1 MIAAETIV
9 SNKNF
14 MLKFS
19 KKRIEAAPGTGS
31 CEQGQR
37 VSFVDEQNHSS
48 FVNASNQSEMKKMH
62 NSVSCPG
69 GGKKLDPE
77 YLKSKSSMPGSN
89 KRGPQ
94 QMTECQRE
102 KRQKMDRSATSQC
115 STILK
120 KLMSHPAGWV
130 FNQPV
135 DPVVLNIP
143 DYFSVIKNP
152 MDLGTIK
159 SKLVK
164 NMYFGTEEFEA
175 DIRLTFSNAMLYNPP
190 DNSVH
195 KMAVE
200 LNNIF
205 ETRWKAFEEK
215 WNLESLK
222 VGQGKLLNGR
232 VKETNDTRQNVDK
245 APPSHNIL
253 LLKRSVPSVEKVTR
267 SSDGRDV
274 ELAKTARNCTRK
286 STGKDFQKGVDSG
299 SRHACGSVNAKVPL
313 SSIARKCGR
322 CGDITCQC
330 ILPCDSTH
338 TSSSDLSSE
347 RSLGRDHRVCGVD
360 ASIQDCQAKS
370 MSVSQMRKTGPD
382 SDGGVCAFDDENACL
397 TSQTTLSTT
406 DSASQGGCPDFD
418 VQLSPKKA
426 LRVAMLKS
434 RYAETILK
442 AQEKT
447 LLDNGN
453 KADPL
458 KMQQE
463 KERLERR
470 QREERAKIEA
480 QIRVAEAASRMKE
493 ELDLKQKREREREAA
508 RAAVHKVEKTVD
520 LEENLW
526 IQKELDMLLGCS
538 LSHTRT
544 LLEQLGLFIKVES
557 MEDDYE
563 VNLNVD
569 GEEGEIFS

>member
-1 MIAAETIV
+1 
-9 SNKNF
+9 
-14 MLKFS
+14 
-19 KKRIEAAPGTGS
+19 
-31 CEQGQR
+31 
-37 VSFVDEQNHSS
+37 
-48 FVNASNQSEMKKMH
+48 
-62 NSVSCPG
+62 
-69 GGKKLDPE
+69 
-77 YLKSKSSMPGSN
+77 
-89 KRGPQ
+89 
-94 QMTECQRE
+94 
-102 KRQKMDRSATSQC
+102 
-115 STILK
+115 
-120 KLMSHPAGWV
+120 
-130 FNQPV
+130 
-135 DPVVLNIP
+135 
-143 DYFSVIKNP
+143 
-152 MDLGTIK
+152 
-159 SKLVK
+159 
-164 NMYFGTEEFEA
+164 
-175 DIRLTFSNAMLYNPP
+175 
-190 DNSVH
+190 
-195 KMAVE
+195 VE

-215 WNLESLK
+215 WNHESLK

-232 VKETNDTRQNVDK
+232 VKETNDTKQNVDK

-286 STGKDFQKGVDSG
+286 SSGKDFQKGVDSG

-313 SSIARKCGR
+313 SPIARKCGR

-330 ILPCDSTH
+330 RLPCDSTH
-338 TSSSDLSSE
+338 ASSSDLSSE
-347 RSLGRDHRVCGVD
+347 RSLGRDHRVCDVD
-360 ASIQDCQAKS
+360 ASLQDCQAKS

-382 SDGGVCAFDDENACL
+382 SDGGVSAFDDENACL
-397 TSQTTLSTT
+397 TSQTILSTT
-406 DSASQGGCPDFD
+406 DAASQGGCPDFD

-493 ELDLKQKREREREAA
+493 EHDLKQKREREREAA

-563 VNLNVD
+563 VSLNVD